1 MRELDVLGLNED
13 GARIVC
19 HDPLNGEEF
28 SVAADEKLRA
38 AARGDLSRI
47 GQLEIELESQL
58 RPRDIQARIRAGAS
72 VAEVAK
78 QAGTSITRIETFAH
92 PVLMERS
99 AMAARAA
106 VCMVD
111 GSAIT
116 TPVRDVIAARLADLG
131 QATEV
136 DWDAHRA
143 PDGWV
148 LTARWSVGRSR
159 NTAEFTYH
167 PIAGGGTVIARNDI
181 ATELVRPERSP
192 LRTVQAVAGGGFGRA
207 LVTGPTAALDDLT
220 RPLPRLDSSGAVIAR
235 TAAPAAPVL
244 EKVAPRPAS
253 SSAEIARDKRVA
265 ADRTAR
271 IPDRDAAAPPAT
283 GPSSSGDE
291 TEAERLVADTV
302 EDERAGARPDHP
314 AREQIARTGTDHSS
328 ARPASRSAKS
338 AKPSMPSWDDVLLG
352 GTRKR

>member
-78 QAGTSITRIETFAH
+78 QAGTSINRIETFAH

-99 AMAARAA
+99 AMAARAT
-106 VCMVD
+106 VCMID
-111 GSAIT
+111 GSAVT

-192 LRTVQAVAGGGFGRA
+192 LRTVQAGGTSGFGRA

-220 RPLPRLDSSGAVIAR
+220 RPLTRSDANGAAIAR

-244 EKVAPRPAS
+244 GKVAPTPAS
-253 SSAEIARDKRVA
+253 SSAVARDKPA

-271 IPDRDAAAPPAT
+271 VPDRDLAARTATRPA
-283 GPSSSGDE
+283 SSGVESD
-291 TEAERLVADTV
+291 AEQLVADTV
-302 EDERAGARPDHP
+302 EDERAGARPDHSP
-314 AREQIARTGTDHSS
+314 REQIARTGTDHSS

>member
-1 MRELDVLGLNED
+1 MRELDVLGLNGD
-13 GARIVC
+13 GTRIVC
-19 HDPLNGEEF
+19 QDPTNGDEF
-28 SVAADEKLRA
+28 SIAADEKLRA

-78 QAGTSITRIETFAH
+78 QAGTSTSRIETFAH

-106 VCMVD
+106 ICMID
-111 GSAIT
+111 GSAVT

-131 QATEV
+131 QATDV

-143 PDGWV
+143 SDGWV

-167 PIAGGGTVIARNDI
+167 PVAGGGTVIARNDI

-192 LRTVQAVAGGGFGRA
+192 LRTVQAGGTSGFGRA

-220 RPLPRLDSSGAVIAR
+220 RPLPRLDASGAVVTR
-235 TAAPAAPVL
+235 TPAPAAPVL
-244 EKVAPRPAS
+244 GTVAPKPAAS
-253 SSAEIARDKRVA
+253 SAVARDKPA
-265 ADRTAR
+265 GRTTQV
-271 IPDRDAAAPPAT
+271 PDRDLAAPTAT
-283 GPSSSGDE
+283 GPHSSGAE
-291 TEAERLVADTV
+291 TEAEQLVADTV
-302 EDERAGARPDHP
+302 EDERAGARPDQST
-314 AREQIARTGTDHSS
+314 REQIARTGTDHSS
-328 ARPASRSAKS
+328 ARPATRSAKS

>member
-47 GQLEIELESQL
+47 GQLEIELQSQL

-78 QAGTSITRIETFAH
+78 QAGTSINRIETFAH

-99 AMAARAA
+99 AMAARAT
-106 VCMVD
+106 VCMID

-192 LRTVQAVAGGGFGRA
+192 LRTVQAGGTSGFGRA
-207 LVTGPTAALDDLT
+207 LVTGPTAA
-220 RPLPRLDSSGAVIAR
+220 
-235 TAAPAAPVL
+235 PAAPVL
-244 EKVAPRPAS
+244 GKVAPTPAS
-253 SSAEIARDKRVA
+253 SSAVARDEPA

-271 IPDRDAAAPPAT
+271 IPDRDLAARTAT
-283 GPSSSGDE
+283 EPNSSGVESD
-291 TEAERLVADTV
+291 AEQLVADTV
-302 EDERAGARPDHP
+302 EDERAGARPDHSP
-314 AREQIARTGTDHSS
+314 REQIARTGTDHSS